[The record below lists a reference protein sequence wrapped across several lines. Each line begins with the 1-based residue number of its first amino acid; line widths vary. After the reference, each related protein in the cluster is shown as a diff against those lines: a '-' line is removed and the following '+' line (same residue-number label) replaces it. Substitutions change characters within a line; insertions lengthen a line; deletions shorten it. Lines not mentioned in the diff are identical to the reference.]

1 MKNQF
6 VKQFENNIKFIYSC
20 FDRVIVRGYIRK
32 FFALGFVV
40 LFLKAMGFTKKTKGV
55 LRIFTDQLNAHI
67 SKEASKDNIPNY
79 MVAFCQWWKK
89 WRQTSICRKKDIIA
103 KSFQEK
109 ATMFSAFSLTKSLSK
124 L

>member
-55 LRIFTDQLNAHI
+55 LRIFTDQLNVHI

-79 MVAFCQWWKK
+79 MVGLL
-89 WRQTSICRKKDIIA
+89 SMV
-103 KSFQEK
+103 EK
-109 ATMFSAFSLTKSLSK
+109 MAPNINM
-124 L
+124 